1 MRFPLAAAG
10 LLGAVFFNSVQAAAT
25 TDQYPSKPV
34 RLIVPFAE
42 GGTSGL
48 VSPSFDE
55 GPARGKDVRA
65 AGFYRVA
72 AASVDQYPSKPVR
85 LIVPFAPGGAT
96 DIVARILTPGLG
108 EVLGQQFVVDNRS
121 GASGN
126 IAVELVVRAQ
136 PDGYTILINNVST
149 GAINPIAFKS
159 TLKFDPTRE
168 LAPVAL
174 LASIPNL
181 LVSGASFP
189 PNNMKELI
197 AYAKARPGQ
206 LNYSNPVG
214 AYSHLDM
221 LEFMSKAGIQMVNVP
236 SKGAGSSFA
245 PVIAGEI
252 HFSFLNAATVTP
264 QVKAGRMK
272 AFATTAKK
280 RLPELPDVPTMA
292 EAGFPGVGS
301 VNWNGLFVPVKT
313 PRAII
318 DKLHA
323 ATNQVLQRPA
333 VQDAFAKAGVP
344 LTPSASP
351 EEFQAFVRDELQRW
365 TRIIKENNVK
375 FE

>member
-1 MRFPLAAAG
+1 MVYAWSPRIALLG
-10 LLGAVFFNSVQAAAT
+10 LCVLLGAGAYGAERV
-25 TDQYPSKPV
+25 TDWP
-34 RLIVPFAE
+34 
-42 GGTSGL
+42 T
-48 VSPSFDE
+48 
-55 GPARGKDVRA
+55 
-65 AGFYRVA
+65 
-72 AASVDQYPSKPVR
+72 KPVR

-96 DIVARILTPGLG
+96 DIVARIMAQGLAD
-108 EVLGQQFVVDNRS
+108 VLGQQFVVDNRS

-126 IAVELVVRAQ
+126 IGVEMAVRSL
-136 PDGYTILINNVST
+136 PDGYTVLINNVST
-149 GAINPIAFKS
+149 GAINAIAFAS
-159 TLKFDPTRE
+159 TLKYDSTKE
-168 LAPVAL
+168 LTGVAL

-189 PNNMKELI
+189 PNTLRELI
-197 AYAKARPGQ
+197 EYAKARPGQ
-206 LNYSNPVG
+206 LNYSNPIG

-272 AFATTAKK
+272 AFVTTAKK

-292 EAGFPGVGS
+292 EAGFPGMGS
-301 VNWNGLFVPVKT
+301 VNWNGFFVPAKT

-318 DKLHA
+318 DKLA
-323 ATNQVLQRPA
+323 AAASQVLQRPA

-351 EEFQAFVRDELQRW
+351 EEFQEFVRAEQKRW
-365 TRIIKENNVK
+365 ARIIKENNVK
-375 FE
+375 FD